1 MSRFDLNSDVFSVLT
16 LTLQFDLFLLLFL
29 LLFLILLL
37 LLLLPPPTPNF
48 LDTTLCRLFVSH
60 HIIALI

>member
-16 LTLQFDLFLLLFL
+16 LTLQFDLFL